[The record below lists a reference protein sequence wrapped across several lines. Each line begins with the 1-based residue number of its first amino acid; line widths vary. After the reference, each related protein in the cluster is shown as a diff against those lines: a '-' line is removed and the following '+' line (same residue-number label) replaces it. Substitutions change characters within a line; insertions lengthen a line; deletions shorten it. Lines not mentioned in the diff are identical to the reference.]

1 MTTTT
6 ALQRSWRSCCSALGL
21 TLALGGLLRAQAP
34 AAITLSAGTTG
45 PAFSKVAAVRELE
58 DGRTLVID
66 SKERILA
73 VVDWSSPEARTI
85 GRAGDGPGEYRYP
98 GDLVPL
104 AGDSTL
110 LTDRQTGRWFMLHRD
125 RITSTLTADRPLV
138 RFVGGSPAGADT
150 MGRVLVHHGSHFSAL
165 PPPQEGPGS
174 TEVADSI
181 AVILVTRKNGDADT
195 IARIRGPFRGQ
206 NRVRKRVEEMNITYF
221 LVNPLQAGDQALLFP
236 DGWIGTAFVA
246 PYRVEWRTPSG
257 SIVRGGPLPYSA
269 HPVDE
274 RVKRQA
280 IEDKWPIS
288 PKAPKFASTDFVGWP
303 DVVPPFLGKAL
314 SALPD
319 GKIAIKRT
327 SLGADRT
334 VQYDIV
340 DRRGVLAGVLRL
352 APNERIAGFGKRTV
366 YVVATDADDLEVLR
380 RHPWR

>member
-1 MTTTT
+1 MG
-6 ALQRSWRSCCSALGL
+6 LESIDIPVILSRSQVIRL
-21 TLALGGLLRAQAP
+21 
-34 AAITLSAGTTG
+34 
-45 PAFSKVAAVRELE
+45 FSPIGKRE
-58 DGRTLVID
+58 DGSCFI
-66 SKERILA
+66 E
-73 VVDWSSPEARTI
+73 I
-85 GRAGDGPGEYRYP
+85 GSR
-98 GDLVPL
+98 PL
-104 AGDSTL
+104 S
-110 LTDRQTGRWFMLHRD
+110 RQIGRWFVSSVGR
-125 RITSTLTADRPLV
+125 RPARTRWVECWYITGHTSRP
-138 RFVGGSPAGADT
+138 R
-150 MGRVLVHHGSHFSAL
+150 R
-165 PPPQEGPGS
+165 PPQEGPGS

-206 NRVRKRVEEMNITYF
+206 NRVRQRVEEMNITYF

-236 DGWIGTAFVA
+236 DGWIGMAFVA

-269 HPVDE
+269 QPVDE

-280 IEDKWPIS
+280 IEDQWPIS
-288 PKAPKFASTDFVGWP
+288 SQAPKFASTDFVGWP

-380 RHPWR
+380 RHPWP